1 MTLQLAEVADFLL
14 DRIND
19 MTARP
24 EVEAGSMTPE
34 EIVEAL
40 YWLSAVNYGAA
51 VQLTRLH
58 RAGVDLRRE
67 DGKDIDRWTAE
78 QVSLG
83 NIARRARIEF
93 ERRAKLEP

>member
-1 MTLQLAEVADFLL
+1 MTPPLAEIADLLL

-19 MTARP
+19 MAARL

-34 EIVEAL
+34 EVVEAL

-51 VQLTRLH
+51 VQLTRLR

-67 DGKDIDRWTAE
+67 DGKDIDRWTVE
-78 QVSLG
+78 QVGLG
-83 NIARRARIEF
+83 NIARRVRLEF
-93 ERRAKLEP
+93 QQRSNLEP